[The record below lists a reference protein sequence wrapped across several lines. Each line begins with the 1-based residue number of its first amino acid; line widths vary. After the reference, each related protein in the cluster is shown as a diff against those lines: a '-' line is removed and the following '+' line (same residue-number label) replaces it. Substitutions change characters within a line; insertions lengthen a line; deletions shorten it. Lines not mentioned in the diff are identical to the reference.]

1 MARFSDRGGF
11 TLLEVLIAFAIL
23 AVGVVSL
30 IQLTSQGLRLLKVSG
45 DHQQA
50 VQLADRLARDTQV
63 IAEEVKAE
71 ATVETGE
78 EGAFAWERR
87 VTRVALPEELE
98 PQTPV
103 PGKEVPG
110 LYSVAVA
117 VRWGHNHMV
126 EVATLRAPTG
136 PPVEAVTNPADQ
148 QEQTGQGGATP
159 GGATPAGDRAA
170 RRFGQSGDTGQEPG
184 GPVRHERLRQRHHAD
199 TRAMKRGDQRGFTL
213 LELILALSIVAA
225 MLAIVF
231 GGLRVGVRA
240 WQRGEER
247 TESQQHARSLNALLA
262 LSLGGTAAY
271 LGPAPAGVQPEVLF
285 QGAPDRLSFVTV
297 SAPFPLP
304 APMAFTAVTL
314 SVDEGDTPGLA
325 IREKAMPND
334 DPFEDVAPIVVDP
347 SFTAVRFRYLRDA
360 EGSWEESWDGA
371 QERAV
376 PRAVEVT
383 LTTMVGGQPVEQP
396 PVSVSIRVTS
406 P

>member
-1 MARFSDRGGF
+1 
-11 TLLEVLIAFAIL
+11 
-23 AVGVVSL
+23 
-30 IQLTSQGLRLLKVSG
+30 
-45 DHQQA
+45 
-50 VQLADRLARDTQV
+50 
-63 IAEEVKAE
+63 
-71 ATVETGE
+71 
-78 EGAFAWERR
+78 
-87 VTRVALPEELE
+87 
-98 PQTPV
+98 
-103 PGKEVPG
+103 
-110 LYSVAVA
+110 
-117 VRWGHNHMV
+117 
-126 EVATLRAPTG
+126 
-136 PPVEAVTNPADQ
+136 
-148 QEQTGQGGATP
+148 
-159 GGATPAGDRAA
+159 
-170 RRFGQSGDTGQEPG
+170 
-184 GPVRHERLRQRHHAD
+184 
-199 TRAMKRGDQRGFTL
+199 MKRCGQRGFTL
-213 LELILALSIVAA
+213 LELVLALSIVAA

-285 QGAPDRLSFVTV
+285 QGASDRLSFVTV

-304 APMAFTAVTL
+304 APIAFTAVTL
-314 SVDEGDTPGLA
+314 SIDEGDTPGLA
-325 IREKAMPND
+325 IREKALPND

-347 SFTAVRFRYLRDA
+347 SFIAVRFRYLRDT

-383 LTTMVGGQPVEQP
+383 LTTMVGGQAVEQP

>member
-1 MARFSDRGGF
+1 
-11 TLLEVLIAFAIL
+11 
-23 AVGVVSL
+23 
-30 IQLTSQGLRLLKVSG
+30 
-45 DHQQA
+45 
-50 VQLADRLARDTQV
+50 
-63 IAEEVKAE
+63 
-71 ATVETGE
+71 
-78 EGAFAWERR
+78 
-87 VTRVALPEELE
+87 
-98 PQTPV
+98 
-103 PGKEVPG
+103 
-110 LYSVAVA
+110 
-117 VRWGHNHMV
+117 
-126 EVATLRAPTG
+126 
-136 PPVEAVTNPADQ
+136 
-148 QEQTGQGGATP
+148 
-159 GGATPAGDRAA
+159 
-170 RRFGQSGDTGQEPG
+170 
-184 GPVRHERLRQRHHAD
+184 
-199 TRAMKRGDQRGFTL
+199 MKRRGQQGFTL
-213 LELILALSIVAA
+213 LELVLALSIVAA

-231 GGLRVGVRA
+231 GGLRVGIRA

-304 APMAFTAVTL
+304 APIAFTAVTL
-314 SVDEGDTPGLA
+314 SIDEGDKPGLA
-325 IREKAMPND
+325 IREKALPND

-347 SFTAVRFRYLRDA
+347 SFSAVRFRYLRDT